1 MGSGCLLIFWEV
13 WISFFFSLT
22 LRREEKIKF
31 FCLMMQVTVFCKSF
45 GKVTS
50 EAGQGC
56 GWGRGERRGGATA
69 GSWHRQP
76 IKTLDSIQSANQS
89 AGFIAP
95 VTDSQSAPWI
105 LINQPIRAQ
114 DSLLLTQTAKQSII
128 TLLFVSNNY
137 NIWYGENVWFG
148 LVCF

>member
-1 MGSGCLLIFWEV
+1 MFANFLGSLDFVFFLWHWDVKKKWIFFAWWCKLLYSV
-13 WISFFFSLT
+13 NL
-22 LRREEKIKF
+22 
-31 FCLMMQVTVFCKSF
+31 CV
-45 GKVTS
+45 VTS

-148 LVCF
+148 LVRF